1 MVRKYISGVGS
12 TLLSYMCHIGIT
24 TWAYLY
30 VGTIMLVRGS
40 TSLPNVIKVQQFFS
54 FKMINSFSQSFSL
67 QFRIKLPSISS
78 QNIRATNRRTGRGRR
93 RARARGGPWWWS
105 TCSCARWCTESTW
118 SGSRTTWTTSRD
130 DWKKGDQWSIL

>member
-40 TSLPNVIKVQQFFS
+40 TSLPNVIKVQQFFLLQNDKLV
-54 FKMINSFSQSFSL
+54 FPIFFS
-67 QFRIKLPSISS
+67 SI
-78 QNIRATNRRTGRGRR
+78 
-93 RARARGGPWWWS
+93 P
-105 TCSCARWCTESTW
+105 
-118 SGSRTTWTTSRD
+118 D
-130 DWKKGDQWSIL
+130 

>member
-54 FKMINSFSQSFSL
+54 YAVKMLFELSFVL
-67 QFRIKLPSISS
+67 
-78 QNIRATNRRTGRGRR
+78 G
-93 RARARGGPWWWS
+93 
-105 TCSCARWCTESTW
+105 C
-118 SGSRTTWTTSRD
+118 
-130 DWKKGDQWSIL
+130 